1 MKLDFHSV
9 LNSIH
14 FKSADIS
21 DVQHHADFRTAISER
36 LCSLRIWL
44 LPLCFV
50 VGEQSLPVSQVIDE
64 GVPGGSPRTD
74 R

>member
-9 LNSIH
+9 LNGIH

-21 DVQHHADFRTAISER
+21 DVQHHADFCTAVRER

-44 LPLCFV
+44 LPLCCV
-50 VGEQSLPVSQVIDE
+50 VGEQSLLVSQVIDE
-64 GVPGGSPRTD
+64 GVPVGSPRTD

>member
-9 LNSIH
+9 LNGIH
-14 FKSADIS
+14 FKSADIG
-21 DVQHHADFRTAISER
+21 DVQRHADFCTAVRER

-44 LPLCFV
+44 LPLCCV
-50 VGEQSLPVSQVIDE
+50 VGEQSLLVSQVIDE
-64 GVPGGSPRTD
+64 GVPGGSLRTD